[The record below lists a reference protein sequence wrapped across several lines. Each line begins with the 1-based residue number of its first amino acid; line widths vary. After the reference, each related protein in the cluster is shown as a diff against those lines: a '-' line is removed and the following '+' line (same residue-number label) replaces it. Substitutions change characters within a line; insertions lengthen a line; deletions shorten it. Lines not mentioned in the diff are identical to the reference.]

1 MDWNRTTLGEP
12 LPDAGNAGTV
22 LVRRK
27 SLRRAARRGALLA
40 ALLVAAGTLMTG
52 SAAGLPLSWSAPV
65 LVDRHGH
72 LTEVTC
78 PTVRFCIAVDRDGRI
93 VTSRNPAGGRHSW
106 SAPLSVDKNGLDG
119 LPNALSCPSEK
130 LCVGVDNSSDVV
142 TSTNPMGGK
151 RAWTAPVEIDS
162 QAWTTGVSCPSARLC
177 VAVTAAAVGPE
188 SGGGVLVSTHPT
200 GGRRAWSRRVMLDGF
215 VMDKI
220 VCPSV
225 TLCIAGDPLGFG
237 AASTHP
243 AGVRRA
249 WSRLF
254 LIDSFLASLLPP
266 ANGEDEATGLA
277 CASNSLCVEV
287 DNFGNIATST
297 NPAGG
302 TNAWG
307 KAVRVYSGALEGV
320 SCPSAEFCIAVG
332 KGGYVVSSSTPTA
345 PSGAWSAPVK
355 IAPSTLTG
363 ISCPS
368 TTLCVAIDS
377 LGHIVV
383 GHG

>member
-1 MDWNRTTLGEP
+1 LK
-12 LPDAGNAGTV
+12 
-22 LVRRK
+22 RRR
-27 SLRRAARRGALLA
+27 SFTGGGSSAFRRAVVVSWA
-40 ALLVAAGTLMTG
+40 AVRCAGGLLVVSALAGGLCTG
-52 SAAGLPLSWSAPV
+52 SAAALPLSWSGPV
-65 LVDRHGH
+65 LVDRRGH

-93 VTSRNPAGGRHSW
+93 VTSRNPAGGRRSW
-106 SAPLSVDKNGLDG
+106 SAPLRVDKNGLDG

-162 QAWTTGVSCPSARLC
+162 QAWTTGVSCPSAG

-200 GGRRAWSRRVMLDGF
+200 GGRRAWSRRVVLDRL

-225 TLCIAGDPLGFG
+225 TLCIAADPLGFG
-237 AASTHP
+237 ASSTHP

-254 LIDSFLASLLPP
+254 LIDGFVALQLPS
-266 ANGEDEATGLA
+266 ANGDDEATAPRRSTSAPSRRRGVSAAAWLGPTANEPGPGGARQLIDVAGTTSAGAPWRA
-277 CASNSLCVEV
+277 CRRPSVRSAAGRPVAIGGRGGF
-287 DNFGNIATST
+287 DRGGRGPA
-297 NPAGG
+297 AGG
-302 TNAWG
+302 SFATRLSHPA
-307 KAVRVYSGALEGV
+307 AD
-320 SCPSAEFCIAVG
+320 
-332 KGGYVVSSSTPTA
+332 
-345 PSGAWSAPVK
+345 
-355 IAPSTLTG
+355 TLTR
-363 ISCPS
+363 
-368 TTLCVAIDS
+368 
-377 LGHIVV
+377 
-383 GHG
+383 